1 MESSDNVT
9 IAFDDDQD
17 EFEIDL
23 DTSLATIKENKFR
36 CEIREARLHKK
47 ETDEGVKLSLAVNLQ
62 IKGGPYNKTFVS
74 DYIGL
79 DMAKPFNA
87 KKLTNFIESLTGE
100 RLSGP
105 VRAKFQRD
113 SEGVVQLAGA
123 VGEEIGAFVASNDAG
138 YVNVTIKGYLP
149 ISVFDE
155 LVDDE
160 PF

>member
-1 MESSDNVT
+1 MAFNDEVT
-9 IAFDDDQD
+9 LAFDNDLD

-36 CEIREARLHKK
+36 CEIREAQLHKK
-47 ETDEGVKLSLAVNLQ
+47 ETDAGVSLSLAVNLQ
-62 IKGGPYNKTFVS
+62 IVGGPYNKTFVT

-100 RLSGP
+100 RLTGP
-105 VRAKFQRD
+105 LRAKFQRD
-113 SEGVVQLAGA
+113 SEGVAQLAGA

-138 YVNVTIKGYLP
+138 YVNVTQKGYLP
-149 ISVFDE
+149 IAVFDE
-155 LVDDE
+155 PADE
-160 PF
+160 DIF